1 MPILSVF
8 IAFGKDDSTI
18 FIPTRYYE
26 LSSLG
31 LNNIFKLYIKITS
44 IKLKKLNVRY
54 IIQKVN

>member
-8 IAFGKDDSTI
+8 IAVGKDDNTI

-31 LNNIFKLYIKITS
+31 
-44 IKLKKLNVRY
+44 KK
-54 IIQKVN
+54 